1 AIQAVSANLLGRAI
15 PLLLIA
21 VFIYMISQPELGAL
35 HRPHRIAPSLFY
47 LVFGLLLGFYDG
59 FFGPGTG
66 SFWALAF
73 VAGLGFDLK
82 KATAHTKV
90 MNFTSN
96 IVSLVFFLLG
106 GNVLLKVGLVMGV
119 GQVAGAFLGSHLV
132 LQRGTRFIRIFFLS
146 VVAVTIAKLV
156 WDTYF

>member
-1 AIQAVSANLLGRAI
+1 
-15 PLLLIA
+15 
-21 VFIYMISQPELGAL
+21 
-35 HRPHRIAPSLFY
+35 
-47 LVFGLLLGFYDG
+47 
-59 FFGPGTG
+59 
-66 SFWALAF
+66 
-73 VAGLGFDLK
+73 
-82 KATAHTKV
+82 

-96 IVSLVFFLLG
+96 IVSLIFFLLG
-106 GNVLLKVGLVMGV
+106 GNVLLKVGLIMGV